1 MKNIILVSLLI
12 TLIYANPLQDA
23 IDRATPYSTIYLQNG
38 IYQGNVTIDKPLSII
53 GKGSSVVIS
62 GDSKGSVITIT
73 SSHVKL
79 DNLTIQNS
87 GKSMID
93 IDSAVSLKRVEGCS
107 ITNCR
112 IQDTLY
118 GIDMNMVN
126 DTNITNNTI
135 SSYREEKAFRGDAI
149 KIWYSNRNRVENN
162 TITECRDV
170 TLSFSNYTTIRK
182 NNISQGRHAL
192 AMERSNH
199 TTIES
204 NRFNH
209 NSTSIILTASSD
221 TNITDNKI
229 LSSSG
234 AAGIG
239 VVIMGGGVARFL
251 SNQISFN
258 AKAFYID
265 TKDHEEGMR
274 RYFIDNTISYNKE
287 AFHFHLTIKNNTIV
301 GNRIVANIDD
311 VIRDIE
317 GAKTRDNRIERN
329 YWDRYGG
336 FDIDGDGVG
345 DTPHRVYQY
354 ADWLWQYDHRVK
366 FFYASVSMSLLNF
379 LSQLAPFISPN
390 MLLEDNSPLIHDNQ
404 EI

>member
-1 MKNIILVSLLI
+1 
-12 TLIYANPLQDA
+12 
-23 IDRATPYSTIYLQNG
+23 
-38 IYQGNVTIDKPLSII
+38 
-53 GKGSSVVIS
+53 
-62 GDSKGSVITIT
+62 
-73 SSHVKL
+73 
-79 DNLTIQNS
+79 
-87 GKSMID
+87 
-93 IDSAVSLKRVEGCS
+93 
-107 ITNCR
+107 
-112 IQDTLY
+112 
-118 GIDMNMVN
+118 
-126 DTNITNNTI
+126 
-135 SSYREEKAFRGDAI
+135 
-149 KIWYSNRNRVENN
+149 
-162 TITECRDV
+162 
-170 TLSFSNYTTIRK
+170 
-182 NNISQGRHAL
+182 
-192 AMERSNH
+192 MERSNH

-204 NRFNH
+204 NRFSH
-209 NSTSIILTASSD
+209 NSTSIILTASGD
-221 TNITDNKI
+221 ANITDNKI

-239 VVIMGGGVARFL
+239 VVIMGGGVARFI

-311 VIRDIE
+311 VIRDID
-317 GAKTRDNRIERN
+317 GAKTRENRIERN

-390 MLLEDNSPLIHDNQ
+390 MLLEDSSPLAHKNSTRGAK
-404 EI
+404 